1 METMKSQKILN
12 LLNKAS
18 DSNFLTQKWSNVND
32 KSNTTYAVGNDIIYS
47 TKALKFNLC
56 NFSNTYILVTCDIT
70 ILGRNNATQEAFKHF
85 SQFFTSIKKIGGI
98 TIDHVDVYFIRN
110 CSDYSHK
117 TRSLWFYSK
126 DGTADYNAD
135 IASTDNFIVFYN
147 FYKSFKYKAKL
158 LRNTE
163 VNGANGI

>member
-1 METMKSQKILN
+1 M
-12 LLNKAS
+12 
-18 DSNFLTQKWSNVND
+18 
-32 KSNTTYAVGNDIIYS
+32 
-47 TKALKFNLC
+47 
-56 NFSNTYILVTCDIT
+56 
-70 ILGRNNATQEAFKHF
+70 
-85 SQFFTSIKKIGGI
+85 
-98 TIDHVDVYFIRN
+98 DVYFIRN

-135 IASTDNFIVFYN
+135 IASTDNFIVFCN

-163 VNGANGI
+163 VNGANGIWRNTKFVAPLKDLGNFWRSFEWYWYY